1 MAYKSII
8 QWVFFQCSH
17 IVEKKMFPSY
27 RHKVFATMSRE
38 NVKNQLLKLASC
50 ILVFLLLVQG
60 DKKNND
66 IHEK

>member
-1 MAYKSII
+1 MG
-8 QWVFFQCSH
+8 FFFN
-17 IVEKKMFPSY
+17 VRTTLKKMFPSY
-27 RHKVFATMSRE
+27 RYKVFATMSRE